1 MSEQKKKTWKL
12 YQFSVVSGNS
22 PDTAILGDNQ
32 ILGVFDSEERANIE
46 LNGLLRSI
54 MLDGIQF
61 QKITD
66 SSAFI
71 LGRDLRPIHFLEC
84 LFT

>member
-22 PDTAILGDNQ
+22 PETAIIGDNQ
-32 ILGVFDSEERANIE
+32 ILGVFDSEERASKE
-46 LNGLLRSI
+46 LNELLKGI
-54 MLDGIQF
+54 LLDGGQF

-84 LFT
+84 LLT

>member
-1 MSEQKKKTWKL
+1 MSEQRQKTWKL

-22 PDTAILGDNQ
+22 PETAIIGDNQ
-32 ILGVFDSEERANIE
+32 ILGVFDSEERTNIE
-46 LNGLLRSI
+46 LNALLRGI
-54 MLDGIQF
+54 LMDGGQF

-71 LGRDLRPIHFLEC
+71 LGRDLRPIHFLEV
-84 LFT
+84 LLT